1 MYLRKEKSRLSYYTI
16 IRIIESRR
24 EQRYDASCLFIQFT
38 IRPLHNM
45 KKKKKGKRR
54 AFSTYGKSVSGMT
67 QTSTFKSTYNMPTRT
82 NAISIIIRTC
92 VRKTQW
98 HAHFFYLGCAGKGK
112 LLAKVSPRQLAGESA
127 AARQDMICP

>member
-38 IRPLHNM
+38 KRPLHNM

-98 HAHFFYLGCAGKGK
+98 HAHFFLPW
-112 LLAKVSPRQLAGESA
+112 LRRERKVACQSQPKAVSW
-127 AARQDMICP
+127 